1 MDTFESPKEHEEF
14 SPDDQTSFSKDPAF
28 ELHEARRAALFS
40 EVDNIIKDF
49 KIHMADTIVQV
60 TLPPETSRHE
70 LLSKINKLTTALYD
84 KPAVDPEI
92 LDSWKNHSAFKETHA
107 SPSQILLNGHVENST
122 SMSRNY
128 QNSKGL
134 NDVDIRDLAVAH
146 AAYLLIN
153 ESDLFKGNAVR
164 AKEGQLIYSHQ
175 GLTTK
180 TFFGEVADPHVA
192 ASKSHSWNK

>member
-1 MDTFESPKEHEEF
+1 
-14 SPDDQTSFSKDPAF
+14 
-28 ELHEARRAALFS
+28 
-40 EVDNIIKDF
+40 
-49 KIHMADTIVQV
+49 MADTIVQV

-70 LLSKINKLTTALYD
+70 LLSRINKLTTALYD
-84 KPAVDPEI
+84 KPAVNPEI

-107 SPSQILLNGHVENST
+107 LPNKILLNGNVKNST
-122 SMSRNY
+122 NMSRNY
-128 QNSKGL
+128 QKSKGL

-164 AKEGQLIYSHQ
+164 AKEGQLIYSQQ

-180 TFFGEVADPHVA
+180 TFFGEIADPNVA